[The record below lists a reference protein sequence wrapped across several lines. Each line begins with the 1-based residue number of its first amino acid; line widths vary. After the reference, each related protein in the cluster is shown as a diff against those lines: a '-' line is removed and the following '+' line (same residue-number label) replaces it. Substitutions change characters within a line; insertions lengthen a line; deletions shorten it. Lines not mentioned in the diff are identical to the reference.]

1 MPLPADSLPE
11 DVEALRTLALK
22 MISERDAER
31 AEKEAVAAERDK
43 LMEINDRLRRLL
55 RKAQGFEAKSEKLA
69 RLPPDQLNLA
79 LEDIEQAIAKSEAIE
94 EKSAPAGEAANRRR
108 KTNRGTLPGHLPR
121 THETVE
127 PETTNCP

>member
-1 MPLPADSLPE
+1 MASVDDSLPD

-55 RKAQGFEAKSEKLA
+55 RKAQGFEARSERLV
-69 RLPPDQLNLA
+69 RLPPDQLDLA
-79 LEDIEQAIAKSEAIE
+79 LEDIEQAIAKSEAIG
-94 EKSAPAGEAANRRR
+94 EKSAPAGETANR
-108 KTNRGTLPGHLPR
+108 
-121 THETVE
+121 
-127 PETTNCP
+127 